1 MKKLFTLFVLF
12 GFVSILF
19 AQKDS
24 THFVFTIQTDKA
36 GQSNDSSY
44 FINTYV
50 NLTYNYDVDWDND
63 GVFDTIGITQN
74 IVHQYDSIGRYTI
87 RIRGTFPKIDFG
99 RTNVGT
105 IRDANKLIS
114 IDQWG
119 TTAWLEL
126 FNAFS
131 GCINLEDGPTDSPD
145 LSMAPPI
152 FGMFAGASKFNGDLS
167 NWDVSSI
174 TSFSH
179 IFLDATL
186 FNQDLSNWNVTAAI
200 DLNGMF
206 WGATAFNQD
215 IGNWQVDS
223 VKRMNAMFKNA
234 TSFDQDISAW
244 NVSSVTTMT
253 NMFDGAISFN
263 QDIGNWDI
271 SKTVSL
277 IEMFK
282 NAILFDQNL
291 GGWDIDSV
299 IQMWGMLDHSGL
311 SIGNYDSTLIGWE
324 SNSYSNK
331 TIGVAGLQYCAA
343 DSARILLMADG
354 WSFNGDSLVNSCI
367 TSTTELS
374 DPSRSLSVYPNPTN
388 GILNIVVAE
397 VSNQIISIYDSNAR
411 LLKEV
416 QFKQE
421 ENQIDLSE
429 YPNGLYF
436 IHHGLQSKK
445 VMLVH

>member
-1 MKKLFTLFVLF
+1 MKKLFTLIVLV
-12 GFVSILF
+12 GFVSILA

-24 THFVFTIQTDKA
+24 SHFMFTIQTDKL

-44 FINTYV
+44 YINTYV
-50 NLTYNYDVDWDND
+50 NLNYNYDVDWDND
-63 GVFDTIGITQN
+63 GVFDTLGITQN

-99 RTNVGT
+99 RTNVGF
-105 IRDANKLIS
+105 IRDANKLVS

-119 TTAWLEL
+119 TTAWIEL
-126 FNAFS
+126 FNAFT
-131 GCINLEDGPTDSPD
+131 GCINLENGPTDNPN

-152 FGMFAGASKFNGDLS
+152 FGMFSGASKFNGDLS
-167 NWDVSSI
+167 AWDVSTI
-174 TSFSH
+174 TSFSN
-179 IFLDATL
+179 IFRDATL
-186 FNQDLSNWNVTAAI
+186 FNQDLSYWNVAAAM
-200 DLNGMF
+200 DLDGMF

-234 TSFDQDISAW
+234 TSFDQDISGW
-244 NVSSVTTMT
+244 NVSAVTSMT

-263 QDIGNWDI
+263 QNIGNWDI
-271 SKTVSL
+271 SKTISL

-282 NAILFDQNL
+282 NATSFDQNL
-291 GGWDIDSV
+291 DGWVIDSV
-299 IQMWGMLDHSGL
+299 IRMWGMLDHSGL
-311 SIGNYDSTLIGWE
+311 SIANYDSTLIGWQ
-324 SNSYSNK
+324 SNSYRNK

-343 DSARILLMADG
+343 DSARNLLITDG
-354 WSFNGDSLVNSCI
+354 WSFTGDSLVNNCI
-367 TSTTELS
+367 THITELS
-374 DPSRSLSVYPNPTN
+374 NPSISLSVHPNPTN

-397 VSNQIISIYDSNAR
+397 VSNQIISIYDSNVR

-416 QFKQE
+416 LFNQE
-421 ENQIDLSE
+421 KNQIDLSE

-436 IHHGLQSKK
+436 IRHGLQSKK
-445 VMLVH
+445 VMLIH